1 MIERLGDF
9 LQHNLVFFLAIILV
23 PLKIVIIRFCR
34 DKEGEAAA
42 ILSIPED
49 LCYVALGLIVS
60 DLLTPAGALH
70 RYFQGSKHTATNI
83 AIVITINVGVAIAV
97 HTLAQLTQS
106 AYRRWRG
113 TEALVDEPHQSEFAF
128 AASGDDAVDHLI
140 AHHFITLAMLYSLQL
155 AIVVVWLHWLAK
167 VIANVPN

>member
-9 LQHNLVFFLAIILV
+9 LQHNLVFFLAVILV
-23 PLKIVIIRFCR
+23 PFKIVINRFCR

-49 LCYVALGLIVS
+49 LCYVALGLILS

-70 RYFQGSKHTATNI
+70 RYFKGSKHIATNI
-83 AIVITINVGVAIAV
+83 AIVIAINIGVAITV
-97 HTLAQLTQS
+97 HFLSQPMQS
-106 AYRRWRG
+106 AYRRWRA
-113 TEALVDEPHQSEFAF
+113 TESIITEPQQGELAF
-128 AASGDDAVDHLI
+128 AASGDDAVDHLL

-167 VIANVPN
+167 VIANVTN